1 MSTDKDPDFAG
12 IARKLADQH
21 YVLDNA
27 ISQAINGRSID
38 VAVPALKAKGYAF
51 CMEARLRSD
60 WETIR
65 LLRTLEHGEKCGHE
79 LPFSPP
85 LECTCGLSA
94 HLSKLLEPFTP

>member
-1 MSTDKDPDFAG
+1 MTTDKDPDFKGIVERLSNEKLPDTKLLAG
-12 IARKLADQH
+12 GWWDTNTYARKH
-21 YVLDNA
+21 YA
-27 ISQAINGRSID
+27 S
-38 VAVPALKAKGYAF
+38 

>member
-1 MSTDKDPDFAG
+1 MSTDKEPDFAA
-12 IARKLADQH
+12 IAKRFSVYA
-21 YVLDNA
+21 YPTR
-27 ISQAINGRSID
+27 RS
-38 VAVPALKAKGYAF
+38 YAT